1 MENDDEEEED
11 DDMYPNYGDTA
22 TGHDEDEEAGG
33 GDQDE
38 EASDEPVDDDLR
50 RAIADA
56 HRDAETEN
64 EKRKLK
70 GMLDDHKKKLY
81 PNCEDGNTKLG
92 ATLELLQ
99 WKAEAGICDKP
110 FEKLLKIMKR
120 RFPKD
125 NELPDST
132 YEAKKVLCP
141 LGLEVLKIHA
151 CINDCILYRL
161 EYENLE
167 KCPPRRQPDLNSDEL
182 RRRDLRARSLQA
194 SLRSKIAAVDREISP
209 PPIRGHAGRFSA
221 SSTTFVLAG
230 TSSVRRAIDAGSM
243 PIDSHC
249 TGSSPNSPDP
259 SSLEPICPD
268 PIAYLPPY
276 VSDIRLAQPFSASS
290 STKLS
295 RIPTAQEIEEELQ
308 GQARMAAKV
317 QETENKK
324 ASKARNREGERGQWW
339 PCETTDTELRELQ
352 NEGMISA
359 HWSFIRD
366 TVVPKPG
373 AGEVVM
379 TKAWVERGLSL
390 PCSEFFLSILTTY
403 GLQPHNI
410 CPNSY
415 LLLSNFATLCEGHL
429 GIRPDVKL
437 WQFFFRVKKETKD
450 KAMLN
455 CGSMTFMLRPGRM
468 YPPHDSHESV
478 RYWNAGW
485 FYEKN
490 VSVPEIHDGLP
501 KFNNEPPEE
510 LASWSFIPPLSL
522 TPILEK
528 AARRISWLVHDG
540 LTGTQLT
547 LSWFTRRIQPL
558 RYNARLIC
566 AYTGADDQLRATRHD
581 LPADSLKRRFKTLVK
596 VGRGQPI
603 PELIKDIYTNDQ
615 CPPLATL
622 AEENLRTILRV
633 PVSGDTAEEVPEDEE
648 EEEEQAPRKVA
659 PDLRSVPAPKLPAP
673 KPELAARPP
682 PRSPR
687 ATPTTATGTA
697 SQELITKFMKKSPAV
712 GPATPAP
719 PSASHTAPPPS
730 PPQADQSPPP
740 AANTPP
746 EIIPVS
752 SEKVGGEDPKAKGPA
767 QEETQDQGEAE
778 VTSSEKVG
786 AGAGDVVVFPKNF
799 GDPADLTSTPKAY
812 ATKIFKQLTEAE
824 KWELEQDLL
833 NAMLNAWGK
842 PDAGASSS
850 LATTSSELENLRSSY
865 QELEIKLKEAEQQ
878 KEQAEKQLAEKNSE
892 LIREKGE
899 FVLKR
904 NADSETI
911 KRQQKELNGLRKYME
926 TAEHHWDLLAEN
938 ILEPLGYPEKRRNKF
953 PRDDVL
959 SLAGDDCKDLIS
971 ASRKICHNLS
981 LKRTCGLRKLIK
993 RMDIL
998 PELVTDLQAS
1008 SARGAAAMTLTMCLA
1023 HNPKMD
1029 LDRVTSGVPPTA
1041 DVGKLLD
1048 AVSGYDTRIARRIRH
1063 EEFYDKVVLP
1073 ADEPLEDELQKER
1086 DAEARPAESG
1096 TQFTWTSSKDAPEE
1110 EEPKT
1115 SAATS
1120 DEDEESDEDV
1130 SSPAEGAKG
1139 KDPEGNASPSK
1150 AE

>member
-1 MENDDEEEED
+1 MHPTVRPFSFRRRIRNA
-11 DDMYPNYGDTA
+11 N
-22 TGHDEDEEAGG
+22 
-33 GDQDE
+33 
-38 EASDEPVDDDLR
+38 LR
-50 RAIADA
+50 ARAINTPT
-56 HRDAETEN
+56 R
-64 EKRKLK
+64 
-70 GMLDDHKKKLY
+70 
-81 PNCEDGNTKLG
+81 GNSSFVSPVHHFVF
-92 ATLELLQ
+92 LL
-99 WKAEAGICDKP
+99 
-110 FEKLLKIMKR
+110 
-120 RFPKD
+120 
-125 NELPDST
+125 
-132 YEAKKVLCP
+132 
-141 LGLEVLKIHA
+141 
-151 CINDCILYRL
+151 
-161 EYENLE
+161 
-167 KCPPRRQPDLNSDEL
+167 PPRRPPDLNSDEL
-182 RRRDLRARSLQA
+182 RRGRLHARSLQA
-194 SLRSKIAAVDREISP
+194 FPRSKIAAVDREIFPAADSWS
-209 PPIRGHAGRFSA
+209 RGPFFSN
-221 SSTTFVLAG
+221 FGDLRP
-230 TSSVRRAIDAGSM
+230 RRSIAAGSM

-268 PIAYLPPY
+268 PIAFLPPY

-290 STKLS
+290 STKLG

-390 PCSEFFLSILTTY
+390 PCSEFFLSVLNTY

-510 LASWSFIPPLSL
+510 LASWSFIPSLSL

-648 EEEEQAPRKVA
+648 EEEEPAPRKAA
-659 PDLRSVPAPKLPAP
+659 PRPTKRPRAKASGSEAGASGEASAKKPKII
-673 KPELAARPP
+673 KPP
-682 PRSPR
+682 PLDSRKAERERLKMLSTAGKHSRPIIPG
-687 ATPTTATGTA
+687 APTPTTAATRTT
-697 SQELITKFMKKSPAV
+697 SQKPITEFMKKSPAV

-799 GDPADLTSTPKAY
+799 GDPSDLTSTPKAY
-812 ATKIFKQLTEAE
+812 ATKFFNKLTETE
-824 KWELEQDLL
+824 KWDLEQDLL
-833 NAMLNAWGK
+833 NAMLNNAWGK
-842 PDAGASSS
+842 PDAATSEIQDFKKGVGEFFDKLVCKQKEQQALHYELHKNIALQRRVTLGQAENIRALKDKNAELNKQLADAQGASSS

-878 KEQAEKQLAEKNSE
+878 KERAEKQLAEKNSE

-981 LKRTCGLRKLIK
+981 LKRSRTCGLRKLIK

-1041 DVGKLLD
+1041 DVGALLD

-1110 EEPKT
+1110 EPKT

-1139 KDPEGNASPSK
+1139 KDPEVNASPSK

>member
-1 MENDDEEEED
+1 
-11 DDMYPNYGDTA
+11 
-22 TGHDEDEEAGG
+22 
-33 GDQDE
+33 
-38 EASDEPVDDDLR
+38 
-50 RAIADA
+50 
-56 HRDAETEN
+56 
-64 EKRKLK
+64 
-70 GMLDDHKKKLY
+70 
-81 PNCEDGNTKLG
+81 
-92 ATLELLQ
+92 
-99 WKAEAGICDKP
+99 
-110 FEKLLKIMKR
+110 
-120 RFPKD
+120 
-125 NELPDST
+125 
-132 YEAKKVLCP
+132 
-141 LGLEVLKIHA
+141 
-151 CINDCILYRL
+151 
-161 EYENLE
+161 
-167 KCPPRRQPDLNSDEL
+167 
-182 RRRDLRARSLQA
+182 
-194 SLRSKIAAVDREISP
+194 
-209 PPIRGHAGRFSA
+209 
-221 SSTTFVLAG
+221 
-230 TSSVRRAIDAGSM
+230 
-243 PIDSHC
+243 
-249 TGSSPNSPDP
+249 
-259 SSLEPICPD
+259 
-268 PIAYLPPY
+268 
-276 VSDIRLAQPFSASS
+276 
-290 STKLS
+290 
-295 RIPTAQEIEEELQ
+295 
-308 GQARMAAKV
+308 MAAKV

-324 ASKARNREGERGQWW
+324 ASKARIREGERGQWW

-390 PCSEFFLSILTTY
+390 PCSEFFLSVLNTY

-510 LASWSFIPPLSL
+510 LASWSFIPSLSL

-596 VGRGQPI
+596 IGRGQPI
-603 PELIKDIYTNDQ
+603 PELIKDIYTNNQ

-622 AEENLRTILRV
+622 AEENLRAILRV
-633 PVSGDTAEEVPEDEE
+633 PVSGDTAEEVPDDEE

-659 PDLRSVPAPKLPAP
+659 PRPSKRPRAKASGSEAGASGEASAKKPKTI
-673 KPELAARPP
+673 KPP
-682 PRSPR
+682 PLDSRKAERERLKMLSTAGKRSRPIIPG
-687 ATPTTATGTA
+687 APTPTTAATRTT
-697 SQELITKFMKKSPAV
+697 SQEPITKYMKKSPAV
-712 GPATPAP
+712 GPTTPAP

-730 PPQADQSPPP
+730 PPQAEQSPPP

-767 QEETQDQGEAE
+767 QEETETQGQGEAE

-812 ATKIFKQLTEAE
+812 ATKFFNKLTEAE

-833 NAMLNAWGK
+833 NAMLNNAWGK
-842 PDAGASSS
+842 PDAATSEIQEFKKGVGEFFDKLVCKQKEQQALHYELHKNIALQRRVTLGQAENIRTLKDKNAELNKQLADAQGASSS

-865 QELEIKLKEAEQQ
+865 QELETKLKEAEQR

-899 FVLKR
+899 FLLKR

-938 ILEPLGYPEKRRNKF
+938 ILEPLGYSERRRNKF

-981 LKRTCGLRKLIK
+981 LKKSRTCGLRKLVK

-1023 HNPKMD
+1023 HNPEMD
-1029 LDRVTSGVPPTA
+1029 LDRVTTGVPPTA
-1041 DVGKLLD
+1041 DVGALLD

-1063 EEFYDKVVLP
+1063 DEFYDKVVLP
-1073 ADEPLEDELQKER
+1073 ADEPLEAELQKER

-1096 TQFTWTSSKDAPEE
+1096 TQFTWTSSKDDPQ
-1110 EEPKT
+1110 EEPKS

-1120 DEDEESDEDV
+1120 EEEEESDEDV

>member
-1 MENDDEEEED
+1 
-11 DDMYPNYGDTA
+11 
-22 TGHDEDEEAGG
+22 
-33 GDQDE
+33 
-38 EASDEPVDDDLR
+38 
-50 RAIADA
+50 
-56 HRDAETEN
+56 
-64 EKRKLK
+64 
-70 GMLDDHKKKLY
+70 
-81 PNCEDGNTKLG
+81 
-92 ATLELLQ
+92 
-99 WKAEAGICDKP
+99 
-110 FEKLLKIMKR
+110 
-120 RFPKD
+120 
-125 NELPDST
+125 
-132 YEAKKVLCP
+132 
-141 LGLEVLKIHA
+141 
-151 CINDCILYRL
+151 
-161 EYENLE
+161 
-167 KCPPRRQPDLNSDEL
+167 
-182 RRRDLRARSLQA
+182 
-194 SLRSKIAAVDREISP
+194 
-209 PPIRGHAGRFSA
+209 
-221 SSTTFVLAG
+221 
-230 TSSVRRAIDAGSM
+230 
-243 PIDSHC
+243 
-249 TGSSPNSPDP
+249 
-259 SSLEPICPD
+259 
-268 PIAYLPPY
+268 
-276 VSDIRLAQPFSASS
+276 
-290 STKLS
+290 
-295 RIPTAQEIEEELQ
+295 
-308 GQARMAAKV
+308 MAAKV

-490 VSVPEIHDGLP
+490 VQFRRSMMVSPSSTTSLRKSSQAGASSRALP
-501 KFNNEPPEE
+501 NSHPGEGSAEN
-510 LASWSFIPPLSL
+510 LL
-522 TPILEK
+522 
-528 AARRISWLVHDG
+528 
-540 LTGTQLT
+540 
-547 LSWFTRRIQPL
+547 
-558 RYNARLIC
+558 
-566 AYTGADDQLRATRHD
+566 
-581 LPADSLKRRFKTLVK
+581 
-596 VGRGQPI
+596 
-603 PELIKDIYTNDQ
+603 
-615 CPPLATL
+615 LATL

-648 EEEEQAPRKVA
+648 EEEPAPRKVA
-659 PDLRSVPAPKLPAP
+659 PRPTKRLRAKASGSEAGASGEASAKKPKVT
-673 KPELAARPP
+673 KPP
-682 PRSPR
+682 PLDSRKAERERLKMLSTAGKRSRPNIPG
-687 ATPTTATGTA
+687 APTPTTTATRTA
-697 SQELITKFMKKSPAV
+697 SQKPITEFMKKSPAV

-812 ATKIFKQLTEAE
+812 ATKFFKQLTEAE

-833 NAMLNAWGK
+833 NAMLNNAWGAGCRNVGNPGFQEGSRRILRQAHLQTK
-842 PDAGASSS
+842 GASSS

-878 KEQAEKQLAEKNSE
+878 KERAEKQLAEKNSE

-938 ILEPLGYPEKRRNKF
+938 ILEPLGYPERRRNKF

-981 LKRTCGLRKLIK
+981 LKRSRTCSLRKLIK

-1023 HNPKMD
+1023 HNPEMD
-1029 LDRVTSGVPPTA
+1029 LDRVTSGVPPTQMSERF
-1041 DVGKLLD
+1041 D

-1086 DAEARPAESG
+1086 DAEPVLRNPEPSLPGPAPRTLPKRNPRPALQPP
-1096 TQFTWTSSKDAPEE
+1096 TKMKRAMKMCRLRLRAPKEKIQRAMLLRPRRSE
-1110 EEPKT
+1110 NFYVLRDKT
-1115 SAATS
+1115 MHHFGPS
-1120 DEDEESDEDV
+1120 
-1130 SSPAEGAKG
+1130 EGL
-1139 KDPEGNASPSK
+1139 
-1150 AE
+1150 

>member
-1 MENDDEEEED
+1 
-11 DDMYPNYGDTA
+11 
-22 TGHDEDEEAGG
+22 
-33 GDQDE
+33 
-38 EASDEPVDDDLR
+38 
-50 RAIADA
+50 
-56 HRDAETEN
+56 
-64 EKRKLK
+64 
-70 GMLDDHKKKLY
+70 
-81 PNCEDGNTKLG
+81 
-92 ATLELLQ
+92 
-99 WKAEAGICDKP
+99 
-110 FEKLLKIMKR
+110 
-120 RFPKD
+120 
-125 NELPDST
+125 
-132 YEAKKVLCP
+132 
-141 LGLEVLKIHA
+141 
-151 CINDCILYRL
+151 
-161 EYENLE
+161 
-167 KCPPRRQPDLNSDEL
+167 
-182 RRRDLRARSLQA
+182 
-194 SLRSKIAAVDREISP
+194 
-209 PPIRGHAGRFSA
+209 
-221 SSTTFVLAG
+221 
-230 TSSVRRAIDAGSM
+230 
-243 PIDSHC
+243 
-249 TGSSPNSPDP
+249 
-259 SSLEPICPD
+259 
-268 PIAYLPPY
+268 
-276 VSDIRLAQPFSASS
+276 
-290 STKLS
+290 
-295 RIPTAQEIEEELQ
+295 
-308 GQARMAAKV
+308 MAAKV

-648 EEEEQAPRKVA
+648 EEEEQGKVA
-659 PDLRSVPAPKLPAP
+659 RN
-673 KPELAARPP
+673 E
-682 PRSPR
+682 
-687 ATPTTATGTA
+687 ATPTTTATRTA
-697 SQELITKFMKKSPAV
+697 SQKPITEFMKKSPAV
-712 GPATPAP
+712 GPPTPAP
-719 PSASHTAPPPS
+719 PSASHTAPPSS
-730 PPQADQSPPP
+730 PPQADQSPLP

-767 QEETQDQGEAE
+767 QKETEIGQGEAE
-778 VTSSEKVG
+778 VTSSERAG

-812 ATKIFKQLTEAE
+812 ATKFFKQLTEAE

-833 NAMLNAWGK
+833 NAMLNNAWGK
-842 PDAGASSS
+842 PDAGTSEIQDFKKGVGEFFDKLICKQKEQQALHYELHKNIALQRRVTLGQAENIRTLKDKNAELNKQLADAQGASSS

-865 QELEIKLKEAEQQ
+865 QGLETKLKEAEQQ
-878 KEQAEKQLAEKNSE
+878 KEHAEKQLAEKNSE

-911 KRQQKELNGLRKYME
+911 KRQQRSSMDSESTWRLRSTIGTWPK
-926 TAEHHWDLLAEN
+926 
-938 ILEPLGYPEKRRNKF
+938 
-953 PRDDVL
+953 
-959 SLAGDDCKDLIS
+959 IS
-971 ASRKICHNLS
+971 WNRL
-981 LKRTCGLRKLIK
+981 
-993 RMDIL
+993 DI
-998 PELVTDLQAS
+998 
-1008 SARGAAAMTLTMCLA
+1008 
-1023 HNPKMD
+1023 
-1029 LDRVTSGVPPTA
+1029 
-1041 DVGKLLD
+1041 
-1048 AVSGYDTRIARRIRH
+1048 
-1063 EEFYDKVVLP
+1063 
-1073 ADEPLEDELQKER
+1073 
-1086 DAEARPAESG
+1086 
-1096 TQFTWTSSKDAPEE
+1096 
-1110 EEPKT
+1110 
-1115 SAATS
+1115 
-1120 DEDEESDEDV
+1120 
-1130 SSPAEGAKG
+1130 
-1139 KDPEGNASPSK
+1139 
-1150 AE
+1150 

>member
-1 MENDDEEEED
+1 
-11 DDMYPNYGDTA
+11 
-22 TGHDEDEEAGG
+22 
-33 GDQDE
+33 
-38 EASDEPVDDDLR
+38 
-50 RAIADA
+50 
-56 HRDAETEN
+56 
-64 EKRKLK
+64 
-70 GMLDDHKKKLY
+70 
-81 PNCEDGNTKLG
+81 
-92 ATLELLQ
+92 
-99 WKAEAGICDKP
+99 
-110 FEKLLKIMKR
+110 
-120 RFPKD
+120 
-125 NELPDST
+125 
-132 YEAKKVLCP
+132 
-141 LGLEVLKIHA
+141 
-151 CINDCILYRL
+151 
-161 EYENLE
+161 
-167 KCPPRRQPDLNSDEL
+167 
-182 RRRDLRARSLQA
+182 
-194 SLRSKIAAVDREISP
+194 
-209 PPIRGHAGRFSA
+209 
-221 SSTTFVLAG
+221 
-230 TSSVRRAIDAGSM
+230 
-243 PIDSHC
+243 
-249 TGSSPNSPDP
+249 
-259 SSLEPICPD
+259 
-268 PIAYLPPY
+268 
-276 VSDIRLAQPFSASS
+276 
-290 STKLS
+290 
-295 RIPTAQEIEEELQ
+295 
-308 GQARMAAKV
+308 MAAKV

-352 NEGMISA
+352 SEGMISA
-359 HWSFIRD
+359 YWSFIRD

-490 VSVPEIHDGLP
+490 APVPEIHDGLP
-501 KFNNEPPEE
+501 EFKNEPPEE
-510 LASWSFIPPLSL
+510 LASWSFIPSLSL

-648 EEEEQAPRKVA
+648 EEEEPAPRKVA
-659 PDLRSVPAPKLPAP
+659 PRPTKRPRAKASGSEAGASGEASAKKPKVI
-673 KPELAARPP
+673 KPP
-682 PRSPR
+682 PLDSRKAERERLKMLSTAGKRSRPNIPG
-687 ATPTTATGTA
+687 APTPTITATRTA
-697 SQELITKFMKKSPAV
+697 SQKPITEFMKKSPAV
-712 GPATPAP
+712 GPPTPAP
-719 PSASHTAPPPS
+719 PSASHTAPPSS

-799 GDPADLTSTPKAY
+799 GDPTDLTSTPKAY
-812 ATKIFKQLTEAE
+812 ATKIFKQLTEPE

-833 NAMLNAWGK
+833 NAMLNNAWGK
-842 PDAGASSS
+842 PDAGTSEIQDFKKGVGEFLDKLICKQKEQQALHYELHKNIALQRRVTLGQAENIRTLTDKNAELNKQLADAQGASSS

-878 KEQAEKQLAEKNSE
+878 KERAEKQLAEKNSE

-911 KRQQKELNGLRKYME
+911 KRLQKELNGLRKYME

-981 LKRTCGLRKLIK
+981 LKRSRTCSLRKLIK

-1029 LDRVTSGVPPTA
+1029 LDRVSSGVPPTA

-1110 EEPKT
+1110 EEP
-1115 SAATS
+1115 
-1120 DEDEESDEDV
+1120 
-1130 SSPAEGAKG
+1130 
-1139 KDPEGNASPSK
+1139 NQRCNLRRR
-1150 AE
+1150 

>member
-1 MENDDEEEED
+1 
-11 DDMYPNYGDTA
+11 
-22 TGHDEDEEAGG
+22 
-33 GDQDE
+33 
-38 EASDEPVDDDLR
+38 
-50 RAIADA
+50 
-56 HRDAETEN
+56 
-64 EKRKLK
+64 
-70 GMLDDHKKKLY
+70 
-81 PNCEDGNTKLG
+81 
-92 ATLELLQ
+92 
-99 WKAEAGICDKP
+99 
-110 FEKLLKIMKR
+110 
-120 RFPKD
+120 
-125 NELPDST
+125 
-132 YEAKKVLCP
+132 
-141 LGLEVLKIHA
+141 
-151 CINDCILYRL
+151 
-161 EYENLE
+161 
-167 KCPPRRQPDLNSDEL
+167 
-182 RRRDLRARSLQA
+182 
-194 SLRSKIAAVDREISP
+194 
-209 PPIRGHAGRFSA
+209 
-221 SSTTFVLAG
+221 
-230 TSSVRRAIDAGSM
+230 
-243 PIDSHC
+243 
-249 TGSSPNSPDP
+249 
-259 SSLEPICPD
+259 
-268 PIAYLPPY
+268 
-276 VSDIRLAQPFSASS
+276 
-290 STKLS
+290 
-295 RIPTAQEIEEELQ
+295 
-308 GQARMAAKV
+308 MAAKV

-490 VSVPEIHDGLP
+490 VPVPEIHDGLP

-510 LASWSFIPPLSL
+510 LASWSFIPSLSL

-528 AARRISWLVHDG
+528 AARRISW
-540 LTGTQLT
+540 
-547 LSWFTRRIQPL
+547 
-558 RYNARLIC
+558 
-566 AYTGADDQLRATRHD
+566 
-581 LPADSLKRRFKTLVK
+581 RFKTLVK

-648 EEEEQAPRKVA
+648 EEEEPAPRKAA
-659 PDLRSVPAPKLPAP
+659 P
-673 KPELAARPP
+673 RPTK
-682 PRSPR
+682 RPR
-687 ATPTTATGTA
+687 AKA
-697 SQELITKFMKKSPAV
+697 SSAGASGEASAKKPKDSDYHRHSDRQPKTHHRIYEEISGCRSCHPSSAKCFPHCSSAV
-712 GPATPAP
+712 
-719 PSASHTAPPPS
+719 PSSGES
-730 PPQADQSPPP
+730 ISPP

-778 VTSSEKVG
+778 VTSSEK
-786 AGAGDVVVFPKNF
+786 
-799 GDPADLTSTPKAY
+799 
-812 ATKIFKQLTEAE
+812 LTEAE

-833 NAMLNAWGK
+833 NAMLNNAWGK
-842 PDAGASSS
+842 PDTGTSEIQDFKKGVGEFFDKLICKQKEQQALHYELHKNIALQRRVTLGQAENIRTLKDKNAELNKQLVDAQGASSS

-878 KEQAEKQLAEKNSE
+878 KERAEKQRREK
-892 LIREKGE
+892 LRAHREKGE

-911 KRQQKELNGLRKYME
+911 KRQQRSSMDSEK
-926 TAEHHWDLLAEN
+926 
-938 ILEPLGYPEKRRNKF
+938 PLGYPEKRRNKF

-981 LKRTCGLRKLIK
+981 LKRSRTCGLRKLIK

>member
-1 MENDDEEEED
+1 
-11 DDMYPNYGDTA
+11 
-22 TGHDEDEEAGG
+22 
-33 GDQDE
+33 
-38 EASDEPVDDDLR
+38 
-50 RAIADA
+50 
-56 HRDAETEN
+56 
-64 EKRKLK
+64 
-70 GMLDDHKKKLY
+70 
-81 PNCEDGNTKLG
+81 
-92 ATLELLQ
+92 
-99 WKAEAGICDKP
+99 
-110 FEKLLKIMKR
+110 
-120 RFPKD
+120 
-125 NELPDST
+125 
-132 YEAKKVLCP
+132 
-141 LGLEVLKIHA
+141 
-151 CINDCILYRL
+151 
-161 EYENLE
+161 
-167 KCPPRRQPDLNSDEL
+167 
-182 RRRDLRARSLQA
+182 
-194 SLRSKIAAVDREISP
+194 
-209 PPIRGHAGRFSA
+209 
-221 SSTTFVLAG
+221 
-230 TSSVRRAIDAGSM
+230 
-243 PIDSHC
+243 
-249 TGSSPNSPDP
+249 
-259 SSLEPICPD
+259 
-268 PIAYLPPY
+268 
-276 VSDIRLAQPFSASS
+276 
-290 STKLS
+290 
-295 RIPTAQEIEEELQ
+295 
-308 GQARMAAKV
+308 MAAKV

-490 VSVPEIHDGLP
+490 VPVPEIHDGLP

-510 LASWSFIPPLSL
+510 LASWSFIPSLSL

-648 EEEEQAPRKVA
+648 EEEEPAPRKAA
-659 PDLRSVPAPKLPAP
+659 PRPTKRPRAKASGSEAGASGEASAKKPKVV
-673 KPELAARPP
+673 KPP
-682 PRSPR
+682 PLDSRKAERERLKMLSTAGKRSRPNIPG
-687 ATPTTATGTA
+687 APTPTTTATRTA
-697 SQELITKFMKKSPAV
+697 SQKPITEFMKKSPAV

-719 PSASHTAPPPS
+719 PSASHTAPPSS

-833 NAMLNAWGK
+833 NAMLNNAWGK
-842 PDAGASSS
+842 PDAGTSEIQDFKKGVGEFLDKLICKQKEQQALHYELHKNIALQRRVTLGQAEDIRTLKDKNAELNKQLADAQGASSS

-981 LKRTCGLRKLIK
+981 LKRSRTCGLRKLIK

-1041 DVGKLLD
+1041 DVGALLD

-1110 EEPKT
+1110 EPKT

-1139 KDPEGNASPSK
+1139 KDPEVNASPSE

>member
-1 MENDDEEEED
+1 
-11 DDMYPNYGDTA
+11 
-22 TGHDEDEEAGG
+22 
-33 GDQDE
+33 
-38 EASDEPVDDDLR
+38 
-50 RAIADA
+50 
-56 HRDAETEN
+56 
-64 EKRKLK
+64 
-70 GMLDDHKKKLY
+70 
-81 PNCEDGNTKLG
+81 
-92 ATLELLQ
+92 
-99 WKAEAGICDKP
+99 
-110 FEKLLKIMKR
+110 
-120 RFPKD
+120 
-125 NELPDST
+125 
-132 YEAKKVLCP
+132 
-141 LGLEVLKIHA
+141 
-151 CINDCILYRL
+151 
-161 EYENLE
+161 
-167 KCPPRRQPDLNSDEL
+167 
-182 RRRDLRARSLQA
+182 
-194 SLRSKIAAVDREISP
+194 
-209 PPIRGHAGRFSA
+209 
-221 SSTTFVLAG
+221 
-230 TSSVRRAIDAGSM
+230 
-243 PIDSHC
+243 
-249 TGSSPNSPDP
+249 
-259 SSLEPICPD
+259 
-268 PIAYLPPY
+268 
-276 VSDIRLAQPFSASS
+276 
-290 STKLS
+290 
-295 RIPTAQEIEEELQ
+295 
-308 GQARMAAKV
+308 MAAKV

-390 PCSEFFLSILTTY
+390 PCSEFFLSVLNTY

-510 LASWSFIPPLSL
+510 LASWSFIPSLSL

-596 VGRGQPI
+596 IGRGQPI
-603 PELIKDIYTNDQ
+603 PELIKDIYTNNQ

-648 EEEEQAPRKVA
+648 EEEEQAPRKAA
-659 PDLRSVPAPKLPAP
+659 PRPSKRSRAKAPSSEAGASGEASAKKP
-673 KPELAARPP
+673 KIIKPP
-682 PRSPR
+682 PLDSRKAERERLKMLSTAGKRSRPIIPG
-687 ATPTTATGTA
+687 APTPTTTA
-697 SQELITKFMKKSPAV
+697 IRTTSQEPITKYMKKSPAV
-712 GPATPAP
+712 GPTTPAP

-730 PPQADQSPPP
+730 PPQAEQSPPP

-746 EIIPVS
+746 EIIP
-752 SEKVGGEDPKAKGPA
+752 
-767 QEETQDQGEAE
+767 
-778 VTSSEKVG
+778 VG

-812 ATKIFKQLTEAE
+812 ATKFFNKLTEAE

-833 NAMLNAWGK
+833 NAMLNNAWGK
-842 PDAGASSS
+842 PDAATSEIQEFKKGVGEFFDKLVCKQKEQQALHYELHKNIALQRRVTLGQAENIRTLKDKNAELNKQLADAQGASSS

-865 QELEIKLKEAEQQ
+865 QELEMKLKEAEQK

-899 FVLKR
+899 FLLKR

-911 KRQQKELNGLRKYME
+911 KRQQKSSMDSGNTWRPRSTIGTCWPKIS
-926 TAEHHWDLLAEN
+926 W
-938 ILEPLGYPEKRRNKF
+938 PLGYSERRRNKF

-981 LKRTCGLRKLIK
+981 LKKSRTCGLRKLVK

-1023 HNPKMD
+1023 HNPEMD
-1029 LDRVTSGVPPTA
+1029 LDRVTTGVPPTA
-1041 DVGKLLD
+1041 DVGALLD

-1073 ADEPLEDELQKER
+1073 ADEPLEAELQKER

-1096 TQFTWTSSKDAPEE
+1096 TQFTWTSSKDAPQ
-1110 EEPKT
+1110 EEPKS
-1115 SAATS
+1115 SAAIS
-1120 DEDEESDEDV
+1120 EEDEESDEDV